1 MYRALQFSLIP
12 SFYPSLGSPVSPL
25 FIYPPF
31 FPLFSADSMYA
42 LDLSTNG
49 GNRDKA
55 ATKKT
60 VESSSQFKSPT
71 HQVATLAPT
80 LPSSPALSMLNCYY
94 SSWLL
99 SMLSLDNTIHRTGRG
114 DANSTAVIDLAMVK
128 TKTNETASE
137 SLLLTLLL
145 LMPLTYLNNRL
156 TGLSSKFLAEDRIGG
171 LANEN
176 IYPSKYFTARF
187 EIIRS

>member
-1 MYRALQFSLIP
+1 
-12 SFYPSLGSPVSPL
+12 
-25 FIYPPF
+25 
-31 FPLFSADSMYA
+31 MYA

-71 HQVATLAPT
+71 HQVAALAPT

-156 TGLSSKFLAEDRIGG
+156 TGLSSKFLAEGRIGG